1 MSDTNL
7 TSSKSNNSFGFMSFL
22 LRLIASLVLV
32 FVSFNPSGYSYFHWF
47 SEAFS
52 GAGTHAINYF
62 AGAILLASWT
72 IFIKSTIDSLGS
84 MGTILSSA
92 IIGTGIW
99 LLIDLGVITIDST
112 STITWLLLI
121 ALAILLAAG
130 LSWAHLKRRI
140 TGQVEVD
147 DVDL

>member
-1 MSDTNL
+1 M
-7 TSSKSNNSFGFMSFL
+7 GFL
-22 LRLIASLVLV
+22 WRLIASLALVLI
-32 FVSFNPSGYSYFHWF
+32 SFNPSGYSYFHWF

-52 GAGTHAINYF
+52 GEGAHAIHYF
-62 AGAILLASWT
+62 AGAILLASWAV
-72 IFIKSTIDSLGS
+72 FIKSTIDSLGA
-84 MGTILSSA
+84 MGTILSAA

-99 LLIDLGVITIDST
+99 LLIDLGIIDVDST
-112 STITWLLLI
+112 STITWLLLV

-147 DVDL
+147 DVEG

>member
-52 GAGTHAINYF
+52 GAGTHAIHYF

>member
-1 MSDTNL
+1 
-7 TSSKSNNSFGFMSFL
+7 
-22 LRLIASLVLV
+22 
-32 FVSFNPSGYSYFHWF
+32 
-47 SEAFS
+47 
-52 GAGTHAINYF
+52 
-62 AGAILLASWT
+62 
-72 IFIKSTIDSLGS
+72 
-84 MGTILSSA
+84 MGTILSVA

-99 LLIDLGVITIDST
+99 LLIDLGIIAVDST

-147 DVDL
+147 DAES

>member
-1 MSDTNL
+1 MSKSS
-7 TSSKSNNSFGFMSFL
+7 SSKSNNSFGFMGFL
-22 LRLIASLVLV
+22 WRLIASLALVLI
-32 FVSFNPSGYSYFHWF
+32 SFNPSGYSYFHWF

-52 GAGTHAINYF
+52 GEGAHAIHYF
-62 AGAILLASWT
+62 AGAILLASWAV
-72 IFIKSTIDSLGS
+72 FIKSTIDSLGA
-84 MGTILSSA
+84 MGTILSAA

-99 LLIDLGVITIDST
+99 LLIDLGIIDVDST
-112 STITWLLLI
+112 STITWLLLV

-147 DVDL
+147 DVEG